1 MKKNYKHLGVYG
13 LVIENEKI
21 LLIKKNGGPYDG
33 KLDLPGGTIE
43 FNEKPND
50 ALIREFDEEVG
61 IKINKYELLDADS
74 VSFEWNYNDKVINV
88 HHVGIFYK
96 ILEYESDIKKTID
109 IDEQNDDSMGADFYD
124 ITELKKEQ
132 LSKIAILELEKLGYN
147 FKWFGGIYRIRK
159 RS

>member
-1 MKKNYKHLGVYG
+1 MKNNYKHLGVYG

-74 VSFEWNYNDKVINV
+74 VSFGWNYNDKVINV
-88 HHVGIFYK
+88 YHVGIFYK
-96 ILEYESDIKKTID
+96 ILEYENEIKKTID

-147 FKWFGGIYRIRK
+147 FK
-159 RS
+159 